1 MGDVIDIYGLSPLQ
15 KGILF
20 HTLYDQDDEHSFSYI
35 VQVGFL
41 LGGNWM
47 LPLLKKLGNML
58 FNDMRFCAQ
67 YLFGKK

>member
-15 KGILF
+15 KEYCFILYTIKMMNILF
-20 HTLYDQDDEHSFSYI
+20 LYCTSR
-35 VQVGFL
+35 FL
-41 LGGNWM
+41 ARGQLDVATFE
-47 LPLLKKLGNML
+47 KLGNML

>member
-41 LGGNWM
+41 LGGQ
-47 LPLLKKLGNML
+47 LDVDTFEK
-58 FNDMRFCAQ
+58 A
-67 YLFGKK
+67 